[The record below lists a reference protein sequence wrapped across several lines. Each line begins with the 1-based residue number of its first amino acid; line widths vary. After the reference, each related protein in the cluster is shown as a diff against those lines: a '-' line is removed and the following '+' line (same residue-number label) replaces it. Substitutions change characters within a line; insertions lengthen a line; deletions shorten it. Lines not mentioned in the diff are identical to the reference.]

1 MKSIRTAALCLALLA
16 ALLLGGCGAARERV
30 RILDRGVVTELDIA
44 FPASVADI
52 LAEAEIVLHAGD
64 RSEPAPETV
73 LDSAREIVI
82 LRENLVRLTVGDRT
96 RTVCMTGGTVRDLLE
111 REGVVPGPGERLSC
125 DENAWLTDGMEIR
138 LSSRCTVEIICH
150 GSSIVTDTASET
162 VGGALLEAGIIPEPD
177 DRVTPGMD
185 EALTDGMRIVVSRM
199 SYAEA
204 QELQPIRYDTRYER
218 DESLEPGTE
227 KLLSPGAD
235 GEKRVYFRITYADGV
250 EESRELIREEVVRE
264 PVEEVVL
271 VGPKD
276 TTGLTVVSKKV
287 FYDCDGSGHGYYE
300 ITYSDGSVEYIRF

>member
-111 REGVVPGPGERLSC
+111 REGVVPGPGERLNC

>member
-1 MKSIRTAALCLALLA
+1 MKSLRTAALCLALLT
-16 ALLLGGCGAARERV
+16 ALLLGGCGAERGTV
-30 RILDRGVVTELDIA
+30 RIQDRGVVTELDIA

-125 DENAWLTDGMEIR
+125 DKNAWLTDGMEIT
-138 LSSRCTVEIICH
+138 LSTRCTVEILYH
-150 GSSIVTDTASET
+150 GSAIVAEAEADT
-162 VGGALLEAGIIPEPD
+162 VGCALQAAGIIPEPD

-227 KLLSPGAD
+227 QLLSPGVD
-235 GEKRVYFRITYADGV
+235 GEKRVFFRITYADGV
-250 EESRELIREEVVRE
+250 EESRELIREEVLRE

>member
-1 MKSIRTAALCLALLA
+1 MKNIRKAALCLALMA
-16 ALLLGGCGAARERV
+16 ALLLGGCGAARETV
-30 RILDRGVVTELDIA
+30 RIMDRGVVTELDIA
-44 FPASVADI
+44 FPAGVADI
-52 LAEAEIVLHAGD
+52 LAEAEIVLHEGD
-64 RSEPAPETV
+64 RSDPAPETV
-73 LDSAREIVI
+73 LDSAREILI

-96 RTVCMTGGTVRDLLE
+96 RTVHMTGGTVRDLLE
-111 REGVVPGPGERLSC
+111 REGIVPGPGERLNC

-185 EALTDGMRIVVSRM
+185 EPLTDGMRIVVNRM

-204 QELQPIRYDTRYER
+204 QELQPIRYDTRDER
-218 DESLEPGTE
+218 DESLEPDTE

-235 GEKRVYFRITYADGV
+235 GEKRVFFRITYADGV

-276 TTGLTVVSKKV
+276 TAGLTIVSKKV

-300 ITYSDGSVEYIRF
+300 ITYSDGSVEYERF